1 MNNKNL
7 YEILGLDSDSTKE
20 EIKIAYRKLV
30 RIYHPDVNKTKE
42 AENYFKLLNNAAET
56 LLDDT
61 KRLQYDTLAG
71 VLRNKK
77 DYVEKGASSKEETLR
92 NAEENFNDIIAKT
105 VPEKEFCTRPL
116 KIKVFS
122 IVTILKT
129 GIKKNLTC
137 MQTPKASRRARK

>member
-61 KRLQYDTLAG
+61 KRLQYDG
-71 VLRNKK
+71 RF
-77 DYVEKGASSKEETLR
+77 EE
-92 NAEENFNDIIAKT
+92 
-105 VPEKEFCTRPL
+105 
-116 KIKVFS
+116 
-122 IVTILKT
+122 
-129 GIKKNLTC
+129 
-137 MQTPKASRRARK
+137 

>member
-1 MNNKNL
+1 MNNKDL

-77 DYVEKGASSKEETLR
+77 DYVEKEASSKEETLR
-92 NAEENFNDIIAKT
+92 NAEENFNDI
-105 VPEKEFCTRPL
+105 
-116 KIKVFS
+116 VFDA
-122 IVTILKT
+122 I
-129 GIKKNLTC
+129 
-137 MQTPKASRRARK
+137 